1 MVSLLLHYPTGMKK
15 AKGCAFAVS
24 CCLYKQKNP
33 IRIALHGRNR
43 DSRRD
48 VVPSPNVGPSVRGR
62 VSAIDPFARIPCPTS
77 GSRGVL
83 LSTAPL
89 LRADVA
95 IRLLF
100 HCTAK
105 RSQVNTIEVKNTQS
119 TEAGGLCS
127 SSVPLLSHFVKRC
140 YNTLTLNTHKFAGE
154 RHF

>member
-15 AKGCAFAVS
+15 AKGCAFAVF
-24 CCLYKQKNP
+24 CCLSKQKNP

-89 LRADVA
+89 LRVDVA
-95 IRLLF
+95 IQLLF
-100 HCTAK
+100 YCTAK
-105 RSQVNTIEVKNTQS
+105 RSQVNTIVVKNTQS
-119 TEAGGLCS
+119 TEAAFVL
-127 SSVPLLSHFVKRC
+127 PLFRSCHSLRNDAIIH
-140 YNTLTLNTHKFAGE
+140 
-154 RHF
+154 